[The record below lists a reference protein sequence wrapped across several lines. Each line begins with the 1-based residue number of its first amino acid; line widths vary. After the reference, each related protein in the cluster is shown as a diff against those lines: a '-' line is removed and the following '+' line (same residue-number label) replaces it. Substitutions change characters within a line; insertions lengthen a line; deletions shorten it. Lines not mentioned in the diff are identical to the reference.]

1 MGRKKTRS
9 ALTYETLPAL
19 FKGICDAIRSKT
31 GGSDPINHQDIPATI
46 ATIGGITK
54 ILDLVSSAST
64 SSAAPI
70 EETLTGL
77 VAGKLTVIVTS
88 TIYQGNAPTLT
99 IGETAQ
105 TATKS
110 ANKNIASGS
119 NCYAYIWENI
129 TIDGTETIKIT
140 WPGTFSAN
148 SSAIRSAYAFIV

>member
-1 MGRKKTRS
+1 MARKKTRS
-9 ALTYETLPAL
+9 TLTYETLPLL
-19 FKGICDAIRSKT
+19 FKGICDAIRTKT
-31 GGSDPINHQDIPATI
+31 GGTDPINHQDIPATI

-54 ILDLVSSAST
+54 ILDLVSSSST

-77 VAGKLTVIVTS
+77 VPGKLTVIVTS
-88 TIYQGNAPTLT
+88 TIYTGSNPTLSINGT
-99 IGETAQ
+99 TQ

-119 NCYAYIWENI
+119 TCYANIWENI
-129 TIDGTETIKIT
+129 TIDGTEEIKIS

-148 SSAIRSAYAFIV
+148 SSSIRSAYAFIV